1 MPMKL
6 KLLVIVVVAVGGLY
20 LLNRWLSSKKEYIS
34 GVPATATPG
43 TGEVRQ
49 KFTVGFLPVT

>member
-6 KLLVIVVVAVGGLY
+6 KILVMVVAAVAGLY
-20 LLNRWLSSKKEYIS
+20 LLNRWLGQEKEYIS
-34 GVPATATPG
+34 GVPAAATPG
-43 TGEVRQ
+43 SGEVRQ